1 MPENLY
7 RPVGHQEYYEFID
20 GKDFLAKFN
29 ALVAGEGNIDWGVA
43 QHPYPVPL
51 TYAKFWDMSGCPS
64 GSYMAAQVSSGK
76 MMTFQNLSLLTNYLQ
91 SPEMLSPQG
100 AVRHVILSEIG
111 LTNAQGT
118 EVQAAALYASYVA
131 AKSNPFVE
139 EIIYLLSFSEPQVD
153 TRLSGQSQLVYDSLG
168 TANEAVYDAWAKAF
182 IGISDWSQVIR

>member
-1 MPENLY
+1 M
-7 RPVGHQEYYEFID
+7 
-20 GKDFLAKFN
+20 AKFN

>member
-1 MPENLY
+1 
-7 RPVGHQEYYEFID
+7 
-20 GKDFLAKFN
+20 
-29 ALVAGEGNIDWGVA
+29 
-43 QHPYPVPL
+43 
-51 TYAKFWDMSGCPS
+51 
-64 GSYMAAQVSSGK
+64 

>member
-1 MPENLY
+1 
-7 RPVGHQEYYEFID
+7 
-20 GKDFLAKFN
+20 
-29 ALVAGEGNIDWGVA
+29 
-43 QHPYPVPL
+43 
-51 TYAKFWDMSGCPS
+51 
-64 GSYMAAQVSSGK
+64 MAAQVSSGK
-76 MMTFQNLSLLTNYLQ
+76 MMTFQNLTLLTNALQ
-91 SPEMLSPQG
+91 SPEMLSPSG

-168 TANEAVYDAWAKAF
+168 TANEAVYDAWAKAY